1 MIIQKT
7 CGSGSKEMTGA
18 DRGLRNGN
26 ERIEAATEERC
37 FASASQEEEAQK
49 PPDTRRR
56 TEKRQVPCGPAG
68 TC

>member
-1 MIIQKT
+1 
-7 CGSGSKEMTGA
+7 MTGA

-26 ERIEAATEERC
+26 ERVEAATEERC